1 MEKFNN
7 ITTIGNEEAV
17 KIGNF
22 IPGNG
27 AGLAYFSSQP
37 LNPIDNLKIID
48 ISDTIAENKIVSQD
62 ETKIFFAN
70 EMGILQDKD
79 GNTDFHTSDLTISDT
94 FLSKDFTTER
104 IYSDS
109 VNENDF
115 LHHYY
120 ISRYFISAPSGY
132 GINDLDDYHDASY
145 YKNINIKVIDSQNQ
159 EYIDKNTGRKKYKIL
174 LDPYLTE
181 SNSTNTEI
189 PYRVFIGL
197 DSSDPIN
204 LKLVYDKIILDEDG
218 EVVSQTLRYV
228 ETINAVPF
236 YSEVAEEASV
246 ISKHSKKIYSIK
258 KFNKKY
264 SEIFSHNLD
273 YNSYQVFAPRKALF
287 DNRNYEVFN
296 WRLVARVNQS
306 VNYDIMDNSKDAEES
321 GQIKQRTVNVGVL
334 YDSTD
339 TTALENI
346 NPYVFYRLQKS
357 AFNMSNYIFENPEV
371 ESKVWIQ
378 SIEGGKPSKSE
389 ARYWMVDVQS
399 VDSLADFDIL
409 SFSPTSALTQKA
421 TNLISEYV
429 TLKNGTLLVDASSY
443 PGDKPFVFNDIQVA
457 GFQAQVVD
465 SYYEYL
471 ESNILDENKNGG
483 WNIDSTI
490 FNNEDYGI
498 FGVKKGTYRS
508 IVSVDQS
515 KVFFNVGPTAGA
527 KRPAGATFTF
537 TSSGDKLSQGNIVF
551 CSFSFLEYCNSVFH
565 LNDQPN
571 VLNIN
576 ASASVY
582 EQLDYSTMPGFVEG
596 PFKLLYNSL
605 MYALYSRSQA
615 TRKIDLRP
623 SLYNFV
629 GPWESSWVM
638 DQSALMDDEK
648 TKYFTNISN
657 SSSTVQYA
665 RDLLGN
671 DDSLKKYYLRKVSE
685 SLPGSLSSQL
695 ISPSVVSNNTDFYI
709 EITNPDIIISSPS
722 FTANELVQSKV
733 LSSTLEN
740 FSTSYYLY
748 KLLNKDQKIFAFT
761 EKISNKLYIP
771 EGYGP
776 YEVREMG
783 EIKVGG
789 NKKLNSSISPSSYFK
804 SYPFRFG
811 VKYSRI
817 STTEKAL
824 AFSGTVKTKLNLTYK
839 AQGALRSVKVV
850 GTVTRNYA
858 GTNRLITHPAPDA
871 DPIIIE
877 GQNVLDVPCTNI
889 VSGRQLDVSGRLPV
903 ISELSAQNFKSFE
916 YTWDIEAATAGYP
929 IATWRVGAKHP
940 YVKYIKCVMQVAGFY
955 NMNKTLV
962 NAKTK
967 VKEQPENNTTYT
979 AGLSA
984 AVKEF
989 QTRVK
994 LGTLGAGAVPR
1005 VPLLYPPDGVVDS
1018 ETKSLMAYVI
1028 KFWSRYE
1035 PIYYNRLISLAAEHD
1050 VSRFVESVFK
1060 QIEASQINSGG
1071 SYRRISFTGNVS
1083 NSPSTIEDF
1092 IFFSIPNPENYQ
1104 KVNKIRIK
1112 LEGAPWNKVKL
1123 VGYGYSPEDPIQ
1135 GGQKRFAANTI
1146 FKAYAV
1152 NKATNGVTLV
1162 GNNLEIDLAGV
1173 STATCKNMFVRIQT
1187 NGRQLGGPWGSLA
1200 EGFGIVGITADL
1212 KTKDTSEPPKDSI
1225 EDTPFD
1231 YNKVHQAFPSID
1243 KPEIEELANYWLL
1256 DQDGIQDVN
1265 LSWSGNKLVSSLDGH
1280 LIYTTLTN
1288 KFYVW
1293 SNASQNWT
1301 EDIISFFNP
1310 TPDENQEIN
1319 PINLDLDEVERS
1331 IVYKDLIQ
1339 TTDVYISA
1347 TAYLTEN
1354 FDNLSSLSEYS
1365 VDYNVGY
1372 LSGKN
1377 VLLDSFSYN
1386 YLGKSYS
1393 KTLSSQTPII
1403 DTSLNA
1409 LLNEQVVSDPN
1420 TIDTIQNNGITINFA
1435 NPVAVSIDNG
1445 TSVELISV
1453 TSKVNAQ
1460 SVTPSSVCTVFYHG
1474 NVPNILTPTQPKSS
1488 GFKIKTSATYYS
1500 GRDTYLSEENIID
1513 TYSLINT
1520 DGEFIEKVNS
1530 ITVNDGLILLCDS
1543 SGKPVGVPSPE
1554 DVGAD
1559 IISTTQYD
1567 PSFTFDIKYGYVSI
1581 NNNTY
1586 ENDGLVYG
1594 FYDRKEKEFIGKLV
1608 SYNDIISRGVN
1619 NIYVATMAFD
1629 ADGNL
1634 DQSVDYIGAQNT
1646 NTYKPISLSPK
1657 MITPVYSVKYRN
1669 SSAIKITEMSDPITR
1684 KEPWPLRVTA
1694 GSFNKN
1700 IFLSRNYAFSDWRAK
1715 YVGQVLSCTYDT
1727 SASILANNFSR
1738 IFGHKNKDIKNEIPL
1753 VISSK
1758 KIKLRRTPLLMY
1770 TMPID
1775 DQVES
1780 KLPAIIPALTVY
1792 VRADTSSTWLE
1803 LPYSEVKD
1811 IDSNSG
1817 IIEFKSAIVASSDLI
1832 KVDYTIVDNTVWIY
1846 QVEGEEVPLNP
1857 FLNYDKIDENKPLY
1871 IYLMPTKIDVLSN
1884 PVHTMYEGPVNQPSI
1899 NKKIA
1904 VSEYANSYPVHFTSD
1919 KNMFNKLSHR
1929 YDPIAL
1935 PIGVVYITNSDQNSS
1950 VNINDVRVK
1959 GGGVVSDVTSYSE
1972 LRQINGVN
1980 SYWDIYSMNPTTYPK
1995 GGYVII
2001 RIPDAV
2007 KDNFKSIEEIYD
2019 IVNRNITAGVGFEIQ
2034 NLDGVAWRTKTYE

>member
-1 MEKFNN
+1 
-7 ITTIGNEEAV
+7 
-17 KIGNF
+17 
-22 IPGNG
+22 
-27 AGLAYFSSQP
+27 
-37 LNPIDNLKIID
+37 
-48 ISDTIAENKIVSQD
+48 
-62 ETKIFFAN
+62 
-70 EMGILQDKD
+70 
-79 GNTDFHTSDLTISDT
+79 
-94 FLSKDFTTER
+94 
-104 IYSDS
+104 
-109 VNENDF
+109 
-115 LHHYY
+115 
-120 ISRYFISAPSGY
+120 
-132 GINDLDDYHDASY
+132 
-145 YKNINIKVIDSQNQ
+145 
-159 EYIDKNTGRKKYKIL
+159 
-174 LDPYLTE
+174 
-181 SNSTNTEI
+181 
-189 PYRVFIGL
+189 
-197 DSSDPIN
+197 
-204 LKLVYDKIILDEDG
+204 
-218 EVVSQTLRYV
+218 
-228 ETINAVPF
+228 
-236 YSEVAEEASV
+236 
-246 ISKHSKKIYSIK
+246 
-258 KFNKKY
+258 
-264 SEIFSHNLD
+264 
-273 YNSYQVFAPRKALF
+273 
-287 DNRNYEVFN
+287 
-296 WRLVARVNQS
+296 
-306 VNYDIMDNSKDAEES
+306 
-321 GQIKQRTVNVGVL
+321 
-334 YDSTD
+334 
-339 TTALENI
+339 
-346 NPYVFYRLQKS
+346 
-357 AFNMSNYIFENPEV
+357 
-371 ESKVWIQ
+371 
-378 SIEGGKPSKSE
+378 
-389 ARYWMVDVQS
+389 
-399 VDSLADFDIL
+399 
-409 SFSPTSALTQKA
+409 
-421 TNLISEYV
+421 
-429 TLKNGTLLVDASSY
+429 
-443 PGDKPFVFNDIQVA
+443 
-457 GFQAQVVD
+457 
-465 SYYEYL
+465 
-471 ESNILDENKNGG
+471 
-483 WNIDSTI
+483 
-490 FNNEDYGI
+490 
-498 FGVKKGTYRS
+498 
-508 IVSVDQS
+508 
-515 KVFFNVGPTAGA
+515 
-527 KRPAGATFTF
+527 
-537 TSSGDKLSQGNIVF
+537 
-551 CSFSFLEYCNSVFH
+551 
-565 LNDQPN
+565 
-571 VLNIN
+571 
-576 ASASVY
+576 
-582 EQLDYSTMPGFVEG
+582 
-596 PFKLLYNSL
+596 
-605 MYALYSRSQA
+605 
-615 TRKIDLRP
+615 
-623 SLYNFV
+623 
-629 GPWESSWVM
+629 
-638 DQSALMDDEK
+638 
-648 TKYFTNISN
+648 
-657 SSSTVQYA
+657 
-665 RDLLGN
+665 
-671 DDSLKKYYLRKVSE
+671 
-685 SLPGSLSSQL
+685 
-695 ISPSVVSNNTDFYI
+695 
-709 EITNPDIIISSPS
+709 
-722 FTANELVQSKV
+722 
-733 LSSTLEN
+733 
-740 FSTSYYLY
+740 
-748 KLLNKDQKIFAFT
+748 
-761 EKISNKLYIP
+761 
-771 EGYGP
+771 
-776 YEVREMG
+776 
-783 EIKVGG
+783 
-789 NKKLNSSISPSSYFK
+789 
-804 SYPFRFG
+804 
-811 VKYSRI
+811 
-817 STTEKAL
+817 
-824 AFSGTVKTKLNLTYK
+824 
-839 AQGALRSVKVV
+839 
-850 GTVTRNYA
+850 
-858 GTNRLITHPAPDA
+858 
-871 DPIIIE
+871 
-877 GQNVLDVPCTNI
+877 
-889 VSGRQLDVSGRLPV
+889 
-903 ISELSAQNFKSFE
+903 
-916 YTWDIEAATAGYP
+916 
-929 IATWRVGAKHP
+929 
-940 YVKYIKCVMQVAGFY
+940 
-955 NMNKTLV
+955 
-962 NAKTK
+962 
-967 VKEQPENNTTYT
+967 
-979 AGLSA
+979 
-984 AVKEF
+984 
-989 QTRVK
+989 
-994 LGTLGAGAVPR
+994 
-1005 VPLLYPPDGVVDS
+1005 
-1018 ETKSLMAYVI
+1018 
-1028 KFWSRYE
+1028 
-1035 PIYYNRLISLAAEHD
+1035 
-1050 VSRFVESVFK
+1050 
-1060 QIEASQINSGG
+1060 
-1071 SYRRISFTGNVS
+1071 
-1083 NSPSTIEDF
+1083 
-1092 IFFSIPNPENYQ
+1092 
-1104 KVNKIRIK
+1104 
-1112 LEGAPWNKVKL
+1112 
-1123 VGYGYSPEDPIQ
+1123 
-1135 GGQKRFAANTI
+1135 
-1146 FKAYAV
+1146 
-1152 NKATNGVTLV
+1152 
-1162 GNNLEIDLAGV
+1162 
-1173 STATCKNMFVRIQT
+1173 
-1187 NGRQLGGPWGSLA
+1187 
-1200 EGFGIVGITADL
+1200 
-1212 KTKDTSEPPKDSI
+1212 
-1225 EDTPFD
+1225 
-1231 YNKVHQAFPSID
+1231 
-1243 KPEIEELANYWLL
+1243 
-1256 DQDGIQDVN
+1256 
-1265 LSWSGNKLVSSLDGH
+1265 
-1280 LIYTTLTN
+1280 
-1288 KFYVW
+1288 
-1293 SNASQNWT
+1293 
-1301 EDIISFFNP
+1301 
-1310 TPDENQEIN
+1310 
-1319 PINLDLDEVERS
+1319 
-1331 IVYKDLIQ
+1331 LIQ

-1393 KTLSSQTPII
+1393 KTLSSQTPIV